1 MLGDLG
7 ERQGWMDGVV
17 VVSEVVTQAWWL
29 CHCGMGLLTFH
40 LPQPHRVLPTPSRA
54 LFLTQVSTCSPVP
67 SDMQVASLTPPSRA
81 VSVQECCSGCSRTVT
96 DGRVQGVQP
105 PWEGGKG
112 PAPVGRGASS
122 WASPGPA
129 QVGFA
134 AGAASPG
141 PL

>member
-1 MLGDLG
+1 MALPLWDGIVDFSPSSTS
-7 ERQGWMDGVV
+7 QGASDPIESIIPHPG
-17 VVSEVVTQAWWL
+17 Q
-29 CHCGMGLLTFH
+29 H
-40 LPQPHRVLPTPSRA
+40 L
-54 LFLTQVSTCSPVP
+54 FPVP
-67 SDMQVASLTPPSRA
+67 FDMQVASLTPPSRA
-81 VSVQECCSGCSRTVT
+81 VSVEECCSGCSRTVT
-96 DGRVQGVQP
+96 DARVQGVQP

-122 WASPGPA
+122 WASPGLA